1 MRIGMFIPE
10 FPTQTHVFFWR
21 EIAAL
26 RGLGLDVSIV
36 STRRPK
42 EPCPHEFAREAAPL
56 THYVYPPALGP
67 SARGMGHGRGVVRVA
82 KYLSSLTA
90 GSRGRALGYAVCA
103 AHLADLAERRGIDHL
118 HVHSCAD
125 AAHVAA
131 MAHLWSGLPYSLH
144 LHGDLPVYGTDH
156 AMKMRHA
163 SFIAAAARPLQ
174 EQIISQIGVPRE
186 RVFRMI
192 MGVDL
197 SRLRLRAR
205 PTEEPGHAAGPL
217 HLVSISR
224 LADCKGHRFALAA
237 VRRAIDAGAELRYT
251 IAGSGPDRVKIEA
264 EVARLG
270 LGEQVRFAGSLSEQ
284 GVAELLEAADV
295 FVLTSVGMGE
305 ASPVAVMEA
314 MATGVPAI
322 CSRIGGTADMVDS
335 GVDGLLVAQEDVG
348 GITDALLTLH
358 RDRAM
363 IARLGAAAR
372 RRAEREF
379 DATVLARQLVATIE
393 TMRGT
398 SPVGSCRH
406 TSDIERP
413 DTIDATHSAGAP
425 LL

>member
-26 RGLGLDVSIV
+26 RGLGQDVTIV

-56 THYVYPPALGP
+56 THYVYPPAIGP
-67 SARGMGHGRGVVRVA
+67 SSRGMGHGRGLVRLA
-82 KYLSSLTA
+82 KYLSSLTS
-90 GSRGRALGYAVCA
+90 GGRGRALGYAVCA
-103 AHLADLAERRGIDHL
+103 AHLADLARRRGIEHL

-131 MAHLWSGLPYSLH
+131 MAHLLSGLPYSLH

-156 AMKMRHA
+156 AIKMRNA
-163 SFIAAAARPLQ
+163 SFVAAAARPLQ
-174 EQIISQIGVPRE
+174 EQIITQAGVPRE

-197 SRLRLRAR
+197 SRFGARAR
-205 PTEEPGHAAGPL
+205 PAEQEARATGPL

-237 VRRAIDAGAELRYT
+237 MRRAIDAGAELRYS
-251 IAGSGPDRVKIEA
+251 IAGSGPDREKIEA

-270 LGEQVRFAGSLSEQ
+270 LTEHVRFAGPLSEQ
-284 GVAELLEAADV
+284 GVAELLEVADA

-314 MATGVPAI
+314 MATGVPSI
-322 CSRIGGTADMVDS
+322 CSRIGGTADMIDS
-335 GVDGLLVAQEDVG
+335 GVDGVLVAQEDVA

-358 RDRAM
+358 RDRAR
-363 IARLGAAAR
+363 IGRLGIAAR

-393 TMRGT
+393 KMRAA
-398 SPVGSCRH
+398 SPVERGRQSPELNSPGS
-406 TSDIERP
+406 TQ
-413 DTIDATHSAGAP
+413 ATASPGAE
-425 LL
+425 